1 MLTFGIWSPDEAT
14 FWTSWRNR
22 GIVDAQNNFM
32 PEYSNGI
39 QLTTSWG
46 GQVVKTPAV
55 MDGTTVV
62 TPAVM
67 VPGWHCNAR
76 VFGSLEQQFIYGLNQ
91 VDENGQLLDIFD
103 RTWAAEVFGLTEQ
116 PADPDTGFPA
126 GWRNG
131 VGITYTDSRNFS
143 SPSNVWA

>member
-22 GIVDAQNNFM
+22 GIVDSSNNFT

-39 QLTTSWG
+39 QLTTTWG
-46 GQVVKTPAV
+46 GQIE
-55 MDGTTVV
+55 G
-62 TPAVM
+62 

-91 VDENGQLLDIFD
+91 TDQDGNLLDIFD

-116 PADPDTGFPA
+116 PADPVTGFPA
-126 GWRNG
+126 GYRNG
-131 VGITYTDSRNFS
+131 TGITYTDSCNFS